1 MNLSGIPMKS
11 GSKPRSSNIEL
22 LRIYA
27 MFFIVWC
34 HLWAG
39 EVAVS
44 GGSFMSHLFANS
56 LGIGAVDIFILIT
69 GYFLIRRTEFT
80 LVRFFK
86 ILFQVIFYNFVIV
99 AVFVALGSAPPK
111 DLLVCLFPLAPT
123 KFNVWFVSQY
133 LALILLQP
141 FISRLI
147 SSLTKTQYRALL
159 CIMLLLTTDFLPAFP
174 LGYMYSGSFKLS
186 WFITL
191 FLVGGY
197 VRIHGIPAIH
207 GGVYALM
214 FVVLSILWSTSY
226 LRGYTQI
233 GYNSLLT
240 LAVSVTL
247 LCVALKT
254 DIGSNKAVNWIA
266 SSTFAVYLIHQN
278 YYLSHIIYR
287 YTPDPIDSGFTAVFA
302 SGILYM
308 VILFMAMVA
317 IDKVRILIFDLCRVP
332 RFEQWLS
339 DKIISLARKTFAGST
354 VRSL

>member
-1 MNLSGIPMKS
+1 MVP
-11 GSKPRSSNIEL
+11 
-22 LRIYA
+22 
-27 MFFIVWC
+27 
-34 HLWAG
+34 
-39 EVAVS
+39 
-44 GGSFMSHLFANS
+44 S
-56 LGIGAVDIFILIT
+56 LGWRSCGLW
-69 GYFLIRRTEFT
+69 R
-80 LVRFFK
+80 LVHVASFRQFAGNRCCRHIHTDYRVFPYPSHRVHACTVFK

-339 DKIISLARKTFAGST
+339 DKIIAK
-354 VRSL
+354 VRHCIG

>member
-1 MNLSGIPMKS
+1 
-11 GSKPRSSNIEL
+11 
-22 LRIYA
+22 
-27 MFFIVWC
+27 
-34 HLWAG
+34 
-39 EVAVS
+39 
-44 GGSFMSHLFANS
+44 
-56 LGIGAVDIFILIT
+56 
-69 GYFLIRRTEFT
+69 
-80 LVRFFK
+80 
-86 ILFQVIFYNFVIV
+86 
-99 AVFVALGSAPPK
+99 
-111 DLLVCLFPLAPT
+111 
-123 KFNVWFVSQY
+123 
-133 LALILLQP
+133 
-141 FISRLI
+141 
-147 SSLTKTQYRALL
+147 
-159 CIMLLLTTDFLPAFP
+159 
-174 LGYMYSGSFKLS
+174 
-186 WFITL
+186 
-191 FLVGGY
+191 
-197 VRIHGIPAIH
+197 
-207 GGVYALM
+207 M

-317 IDKVRILIFDLCRVP
+317 VDKVRILLFDWCRIP

-339 DKIISLARKTFAGST
+339 DKIIAK
-354 VRSL
+354 VRHCIG